1 LNDVEATS
9 MDVRDL
15 ALTALRASMVYVFL
29 LVVVRLLGKRTVGN
43 FSAFDLIV
51 ALILGEIVDEP
62 IFGDVPLVQAF
73 VAIVVVAGWHYL
85 NSYLTSRNTA
95 IERLTSG
102 EPRVLVKDGKP
113 VKEAMAIEHVNEEEL
128 MSLLR
133 LHEIDDLREI
143 KRATLEPSGTLSVI
157 KTEEAKELQKGDL
170 AKVRKRSA

>member
-1 LNDVEATS
+1 

-73 VAIVVVAGWHYL
+73 VAIVVVASCHYL